1 MTKEEFISTFS
12 DSSKIS
18 AMDSILSDIFD
29 EIEKNVDSPVRI
41 ISSHIKSVIKEASN
55 DSRLVDIFIEDRLHN
70 LKRNLENIKINQ
82 QIQEMTERI
91 MNNTKPKI

>member
-29 EIEKNVDSPVRI
+29 EIEKNVDNPVRI
-41 ISSHIKSVIKEASN
+41 ISSHIKVIQEASN

-82 QIQEMTERI
+82 QFQEMIERI
-91 MNNTKPKI
+91 TNNTKPRI